1 VCKII
6 TFLCRQKE
14 NALIKKLAKEE
25 KRPVTLFDL
34 EENGFNS
41 RFRANRHRTLYIQN
55 NRNNFKSYL
64 NTYRYINRTIEEGKK
79 MISGIIKLLIGIVV
93 IVILI
98 WIILAVVHA
107 F

>member
-1 VCKII
+1 
-6 TFLCRQKE
+6 LCRIKKRKY
-14 NALIKKLAKEE
+14 AHKKLAKEE
-25 KRPVTLFDL
+25 KRPKIFFNL

-41 RFRANRHRTLYIQN
+41 CFLANRYHMLYIQN

-64 NTYRYINRTIEEGKK
+64 NTYRDINKTTEEGKK
-79 MISGIIKLLIGIVV
+79 MISGIIKLLIGIIV

>member
-1 VCKII
+1 
-6 TFLCRQKE
+6 
-14 NALIKKLAKEE
+14 
-25 KRPVTLFDL
+25 
-34 EENGFNS
+34 
-41 RFRANRHRTLYIQN
+41 
-55 NRNNFKSYL
+55 
-64 NTYRYINRTIEEGKK
+64 